1 MSQMTPASDAAHT
14 VMLTRALWGGGLD
27 YVKVVGWPCT
37 VHVVARKEIGARE
50 IISICAQEFKS

>member
-14 VMLTRALWGGGLD
+14 VMLTRALWGMGLD

-37 VHVVARKEIGARE
+37 VHVVARKETGAGA
-50 IISICAQEFKS
+50 ITSICAEESKS